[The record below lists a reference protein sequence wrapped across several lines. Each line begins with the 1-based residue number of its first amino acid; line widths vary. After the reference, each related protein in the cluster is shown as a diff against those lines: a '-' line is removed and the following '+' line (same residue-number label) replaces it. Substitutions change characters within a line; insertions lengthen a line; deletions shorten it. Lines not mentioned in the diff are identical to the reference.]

1 MGYRAGAAGEMVVVG
16 CWEAA
21 VVAMA
26 AAAAAR
32 AEEATE
38 AGSAAAAMAVV
49 AEVAVADTANRSL
62 SRNCRRMGHR
72 TTHRGSSCRKNMQ
85 AHCFASPVRNG
96 NSHLLPQPGQRGL
109 RVR

>member
-21 VVAMA
+21 VVAA

-49 AEVAVADTANRSL
+49 AVAVVADTANRSL

-72 TTHRGSSCRKNMQ
+72 TTRRKNMQ